1 MKNILNKIGAV
12 SKPVIFGAALGVATV
27 AVGVGVATNLMS
39 DGPKGASGRV
49 LSQYSGDT
57 ASVGSSAGGYDAYS
71 KEALEA
77 QIAAARAER
86 EGGTAL
92 AYLGNAGKGRFAY
105 GENPSAYEGGVVDP
119 MAMSNTGYEAE
130 AGAEAAGGTPDLSS
144 VMNQFNATA
153 AAANAQAGK
162 GGAAAGEEAGTEKG
176 QLEKAGASATQV
188 NKLNR
193 SNRIGSSGKGGIS
206 AGASGGVRNMGS
218 IPGAV
223 SSDRPGQQ
231 AVPSVNMGNANAGNI
246 SGVAGA
252 KHGRVGSLGGSNSRG
267 GANGSGGSG
276 QAYFTSSMG
285 ELVSAQRYS
294 ALGKSS
300 VYGDA
305 EKGFEQA
312 SMAFDGAGEVTEG
325 VQING
330 DTPITTKAASL
341 EREASNIKNKNNIG
355 KGIDNITNDSN
366 ALSAAKKGIMST
378 VITIVSLAIVGLA
391 LVMAMGKIPA
401 YGTLI
406 ASIVA
411 AAFAAVIIGLGI
423 GLISMYVNQIKHLST
438 SGLNDPGVWGHMR
451 FWLPPLIGGIPFLG
465 LIGSVAH
472 KAGTK
477 AALVLSKLQAAM
489 IVGGGTTLLTG
500 LPGFFGVN

>member
-206 AGASGGVRNMGS
+206 AG
-218 IPGAV
+218 
-223 SSDRPGQQ
+223 
-231 AVPSVNMGNANAGNI
+231 VNMGNANAGNI

-294 ALGKSS
+294 ALGKGL
-300 VYGDA
+300 VYSDA

-325 VQING
+325 TQING
-330 DTPITTKAASL
+330 DTPITTRAATL

-366 ALSAAKKGIMST
+366 ALSDAKKGIMAT
-378 VITIVSLAIVGLA
+378 VMTIAALAIVGIG
-391 LVMAMGKIPA
+391 LVMALKSSV
-401 YGTLI
+401 I
-406 ASIVA
+406 ASWIAPVVA
-411 AAFAAVIIGLGI
+411 AAFAAVIIGLGM
-423 GLISMYVNQIKHLST
+423 GLMGMYVNQIKHLST
-438 SGLNDPGVWGHMR
+438 AGLNDPGAWGHMR
-451 FWLPPLIGGIPFLG
+451 YWLPAVIGGLPFLG
-465 LIGSVAH
+465 LLASGAAEGA
-472 KAGTK
+472 KAG
-477 AALVLSKLQAAM
+477 LVIGKIQMAM
-489 IVGGGTTLLTG
+489 IVGGGMALLSG
-500 LPGFFGVN
+500 LGGFFGVN

>member
-105 GENPSAYEGGVVDP
+105 GEKPSAYEGGVVDP

-193 SNRIGSSGKGGIS
+193 SNRIGSSGKGGVS

-294 ALGKSS
+294 ALGKGS

-312 SMAFDGAGEVTEG
+312 SMAFDGAGEVAEG

-341 EREASNIKNKNNIG
+341 EREANKINNKNNVSNPIN
-355 KGIDNITNDSN
+355 NITSDSN
-366 ALSAAKKGIMST
+366 ALAKAKKGIMAT
-378 VITIVSLAIVGLA
+378 VMTIVSLAIVGIG
-391 LVMAMGKIPA
+391 LVMAFKSSGF
-401 YGTLI
+401 
-406 ASIVA
+406 ASWVAPVVA
-411 AAFAAVIIGLGI
+411 AAFAAVIIGLGM

-438 SGLNDPGVWGHMR
+438 DGLNDPGVWDHMR
-451 FWLPPLIGGIPFLG
+451 WWLPTLIGGLPFLG
-465 LIGSVAH
+465 MIASGATVEG
-472 KAGTK
+472 KA
-477 AALVLSKLQAAM
+477 VLTLTKLQSAM
-489 IVGGGTTLLTG
+489 VMGGGLALLSG
-500 LPGFFGVN
+500 LGGFFGN

>member
-27 AVGVGVATNLMS
+27 AVGVGVATNMMS

-105 GENPSAYEGGVVDP
+105 GEKPSAYEGGVVDP

-144 VMNQFNATA
+144 AINQFNATA

-162 GGAAAGEEAGTEKG
+162 GGAAAGEAAGTEQGK
-176 QLEKAGASATQV
+176 LEKAGASATQI

-193 SNRIGSSGKGGIS
+193 SSRIGSGSGKASSGV
-206 AGASGGVRNMGS
+206 SGGTRNMGS

-231 AVPSVNMGNANAGNI
+231 AVPSVNMGNVNAGNI

-285 ELVSAQRYS
+285 ELVSAQKYS
-294 ALGKSS
+294 ALGKGS

-312 SMAFDGAGEVTEG
+312 SMAFDGAGEVNEG

-355 KGIDNITNDSN
+355 GGIDNITNDSN
-366 ALSAAKKGIMST
+366 ALSAAKKGIMAT
-378 VITIVSLAIVGLA
+378 VMTIAALAIVGIG
-391 LVMAMGKIPA
+391 LVMALKSS
-401 YGTLI
+401 LI
-406 ASIVA
+406 ASWIAPVVA
-411 AAFAAVIIGLGI
+411 AAFAAVIIGLGM
-423 GLISMYVNQIKHLST
+423 GLMGMYVNQIKHLST
-438 SGLNDPGVWGHMR
+438 SGLNDPGAWGHMR
-451 FWLPPLIGGIPFLG
+451 YWLPAVIGGLPFLG
-465 LIGSVAH
+465 LLASGAAEGA
-472 KAGTK
+472 KAGVVIGK
-477 AALVLSKLQAAM
+477 IQMAM
-489 IVGGGTTLLTG
+489 IMGGGMALLSG
-500 LPGFFGVN
+500 LGGFFGAK

>member
-105 GENPSAYEGGVVDP
+105 GEKPSAYEGGVVDP

-193 SNRIGSSGKGGIS
+193 SNRIGSSGKGGVS

-285 ELVSAQRYS
+285 ELVSAQKYS
-294 ALGKSS
+294 ALGKGS

-312 SMAFDGAGEVTEG
+312 SMAFDGAGEVAEG

-341 EREASNIKNKNNIG
+341 EREANKINNKNNVSNPIN
-355 KGIDNITNDSN
+355 NITSDSN
-366 ALSAAKKGIMST
+366 ALAKAKKGIMAT
-378 VITIVSLAIVGLA
+378 VMTIVSLAIVGIG
-391 LVMAMGKIPA
+391 LVMAFKSSGF
-401 YGTLI
+401 
-406 ASIVA
+406 ASWVAPVVA
-411 AAFAAVIIGLGI
+411 AAFAAVIIGLGM

-438 SGLNDPGVWGHMR
+438 DGLNDPGVWDHMR
-451 FWLPPLIGGIPFLG
+451 WWLPTLIGGLPFLG
-465 LIGSVAH
+465 MIASGATVEG
-472 KAGTK
+472 KA
-477 AALVLSKLQAAM
+477 VLTLTKLQSAM
-489 IVGGGTTLLTG
+489 VMGGGLALLSG
-500 LPGFFGVN
+500 LGGFFGN

>member
-105 GENPSAYEGGVVDP
+105 GDNSSSYENGVVDP

-144 VMNQFNATA
+144 AINQFNATA
-153 AAANAQAGK
+153 AAANANAGK
-162 GGAAAGEEAGTEKG
+162 GVAAAGKEAATEKG
-176 QLEKAGASATQV
+176 QLEKTGASATQV

-193 SNRIGSSGKGGIS
+193 SNGTGSYGKGGVSAGSSGGS
-206 AGASGGVRNMGS
+206 RNMGS

-223 SSDRPGQQ
+223 SSDRAGQQ
-231 AVPSVNMGNANAGNI
+231 AVPSVNMGNVNAGNI
-246 SGVAGA
+246 NGVAGA

-267 GANGSGGSG
+267 GTNGSGGSG

-285 ELVSAQRYS
+285 ELVSAQKYS
-294 ALGKSS
+294 ALGKGS
-300 VYGDA
+300 VYSNA
-305 EKGFEQA
+305 EKGFELA
-312 SMAFDGAGEVTEG
+312 SMAFDGAAEVTEG
-325 VQING
+325 AKING
-330 DTPITTKAASL
+330 STPMIKKAASL
-341 EREASNIKNKNNIG
+341 EREANKINNKNNVG
-355 KGIDNITNDSN
+355 KGFDNLNN
-366 ALSAAKKGIMST
+366 ASKEYQKLNQKYMGYVFLMLATLVGALYAVSSIPWPWKGLAIGIGIAAVWGESAGLFVTANKISKLGFGFGDNSFQSTMSWLLPTICTAGIGSAA
-378 VITIVSLAIVGLA
+378 
-391 LVMAMGKIPA
+391 IPA
-401 YGTLI
+401 VGKFLAKFVTVNMVVI
-406 ASIVA
+406 A
-411 AAFAAVIIGLGI
+411 GL
-423 GLISMYVNQIKHLST
+423 
-438 SGLNDPGVWGHMR
+438 
-451 FWLPPLIGGIPFLG
+451 
-465 LIGSVAH
+465 
-472 KAGTK
+472 
-477 AALVLSKLQAAM
+477 
-489 IVGGGTTLLTG
+489 VGA
-500 LPGFFGVN
+500 FGVLKAWLGF

>member
-27 AVGVGVATNLMS
+27 VVGVGVATNLMS

-105 GENPSAYEGGVVDP
+105 GEKPSAYKGGVVDP

-153 AAANAQAGK
+153 AAANAQAGT

-193 SNRIGSSGKGGIS
+193 SNRIGSSGKGGVS

-294 ALGKSS
+294 ALGKGS

-312 SMAFDGAGEVTEG
+312 SMAFDGAGEVGDG
-325 VQING
+325 VQIDG
-330 DTPITTKAASL
+330 STPMIEKAASL
-341 EREASNIKNKNNIG
+341 EREASKINNKNNVG
-355 KGIDNITNDSN
+355 KIDDVTVETNAYKD
-366 ALSAAKKGIMST
+366 AKKQLMLAT
-378 VITIVSLAIVGLA
+378 ITMLVG
-391 LVMAMGKIPA
+391 M
-401 YGTLI
+401 
-406 ASIVA
+406 
-411 AAFAAVIIGLGI
+411 LGI
-423 GLISMYVNQIKHLST
+423 AIAISYV
-438 SGLNDPGVWGHMR
+438 
-451 FWLPPLIGGIPFLG
+451 
-465 LIGSVAH
+465 
-472 KAGTK
+472 KAPSPWDWIIK
-477 AALVLSKLQAAM
+477 AALLAVGIAAVWSIYGAWMLKHIKTLQGLKFMKDGAGAWPWLAPTLAGISTVVMAAAM
-489 IVGGGTTLLTG
+489 FTKVSNGIKNFIKNIGTKFSEKIKNFAGMFKAAPATPT
-500 LPGFFGVN
+500 PPAA

>member
-71 KEALEA
+71 REALEA

-105 GENPSAYEGGVVDP
+105 GDKPSAYEGGVVDP
-119 MAMSNTGYEAE
+119 MAMGNTGYEAE

-153 AAANAQAGK
+153 AAANAKAG
-162 GGAAAGEEAGTEKG
+162 AEAEQDGTEKG

-193 SNRIGSSGKGGIS
+193 SNRIGSSGAGGVS
-206 AGASGGVRNMGS
+206 AGASGGARNMGS

-223 SSDRPGQQ
+223 SSDRAGQQ
-231 AVPSVNMGNANAGNI
+231 AVPSVNMGNVNSGNI

-294 ALGKSS
+294 ALAKGS
-300 VYGDA
+300 VYGNA

-312 SMAFDGAGEVTEG
+312 SAAFDGSGEVNEG
-325 VQING
+325 VQINS
-330 DTPITTKAASL
+330 DTPITTRAARL
-341 EREASNIKNKNNIG
+341 EREANKINNKNNVG
-355 KGIDNITNDSN
+355 KSINNITNDSDTITK
-366 ALSAAKKGIMST
+366 AKKGIMAT
-378 VITIVSLAIVGLA
+378 VMTMVSLAIVGVA
-391 LVMAMGKIPA
+391 LVMAFKSSGF
-401 YGTLI
+401 
-406 ASIVA
+406 ASWVAPVVA
-411 AAFAAVIIGLGI
+411 AAFAAVIIGLGM
-423 GLISMYVNQIKHLST
+423 GLLGMYVNQIKHVAT
-438 SGLNDPGVWGHMR
+438 EGLNDPGAWGHMR
-451 FWLPPLIGGIPFLG
+451 FWLPALIGGLPFLG
-465 LIGSVAH
+465 LIGSGTAVEG
-472 KAGTK
+472 KAT
-477 AALVLSKLQAAM
+477 LVLTKLQTAM
-489 IVGGGTTLLTG
+489 LFGGGMALLSG
-500 LPGFFGVN
+500 LGSFFGN

>member
-12 SKPVIFGAALGVATV
+12 SKPVIFGVALGVATV

-105 GENPSAYEGGVVDP
+105 GDNSSSYENGVVDL

-144 VMNQFNATA
+144 AINQFNATA
-153 AAANAQAGK
+153 AAANANAGK

-193 SNRIGSSGKGGIS
+193 SNRIGSSGKGGVS

-285 ELVSAQRYS
+285 ELVSAQKYS
-294 ALGKSS
+294 ALGKGS

-312 SMAFDGAGEVTEG
+312 SMAFDGAGEVNEG

-355 KGIDNITNDSN
+355 GGIDNITNDSN
-366 ALSAAKKGIMST
+366 ALSAAKKGIMAT
-378 VITIVSLAIVGLA
+378 VMTIAALAIVGIG
-391 LVMAMGKIPA
+391 LVMALKSS
-401 YGTLI
+401 LI
-406 ASIVA
+406 ASWIAPVVA
-411 AAFAAVIIGLGI
+411 AAFAAVIIGLGM
-423 GLISMYVNQIKHLST
+423 GLMGMYVNQIKHLST
-438 SGLNDPGVWGHMR
+438 SGLNDPGAWGHMR
-451 FWLPPLIGGIPFLG
+451 YWLPAVIGGLPFLG
-465 LIGSVAH
+465 LLASGAAEGA
-472 KAGTK
+472 KAGVVIGK
-477 AALVLSKLQAAM
+477 IQMAM
-489 IVGGGTTLLTG
+489 IMGGGMALLSG
-500 LPGFFGVN
+500 LGGFFGAK

>member
-39 DGPKGASGRV
+39 DGPKGASSRV

-105 GENPSAYEGGVVDP
+105 GEKPSAYEGGVVDP
-119 MAMSNTGYEAE
+119 MAMANTGYEAE

-193 SNRIGSSGKGGIS
+193 SNRIGSSGKGGVS
-206 AGASGGVRNMGS
+206 SGASGGVRNMGS
-218 IPGAV
+218 IPGAA

-231 AVPSVNMGNANAGNI
+231 AVPSVNMSNANAGNI

-285 ELVSAQRYS
+285 ELVSAQKYS
-294 ALGKSS
+294 ALGKGS

-305 EKGFEQA
+305 EKGFEQV
-312 SMAFDGAGEVTEG
+312 SMAFDGAGEVAEG

-330 DTPITTKAASL
+330 DTPITTKAANL
-341 EREASNIKNKNNIG
+341 EREANKINNKNNVSNPIN
-355 KGIDNITNDSN
+355 NITNDSN
-366 ALSAAKKGIMST
+366 ALSAAKKGIMAT
-378 VITIVSLAIVGLA
+378 VMTIAALAIVGIG
-391 LVMAMGKIPA
+391 LVMALKSSV
-401 YGTLI
+401 I
-406 ASIVA
+406 ASWIAPVVA
-411 AAFAAVIIGLGI
+411 AAFAAVIIGLGM
-423 GLISMYVNQIKHLST
+423 GLMGMYVNQIKHLST
-438 SGLNDPGVWGHMR
+438 AGLNDPGAWGHMR
-451 FWLPPLIGGIPFLG
+451 YWLPAVIGGLPFLG
-465 LIGSVAH
+465 LLASGAAEGA
-472 KAGTK
+472 KAG
-477 AALVLSKLQAAM
+477 LVIGKIQMAM
-489 IVGGGTTLLTG
+489 IMGGGMALLSG
-500 LPGFFGVN
+500 LGGFFGAK